1 MRVHPLGLAHRNA
14 EPACLAAAVNA
25 ALLSTHNY
33 PDGLDAARVQAAAAA
48 WLAGR
53 QLGEAGCT
61 PTKLLDHLIPLA
73 QGERL
78 RKSLKLMRLWV
89 GKVNSKQGAAEIE
102 DYDAAAEA
110 TASAAAAAAAFADD
124 WFGDSGSSDGGQAQG
139 SSSSSSSGT
148 SSSSSSSGGG
158 ASDAAAPV
166 SGRVDSW
173 QEYLS
178 SERFTATVK
187 VHRMVGED
195 VAQTVL
201 GPVLTSLWACCCCFD
216 APEDAVYLAIH
227 LGGYCRT
234 TAAMTGGL
242 AGELQAGG
250 WSAAGGLAAGGMG
263 RSKAAHCLDTNVTPV
278 HCLAGVVW
286 LRGSDLRMACP
297 ALGP

>member
-1 MRVHPLGLAHRNA
+1 MHPLGLAHRNA
-14 EPACLAAAVNA
+14 DPACLAAAVNA

-53 QLGEAGCT
+53 QLGEPGCT
-61 PTKLLDHLIPLA
+61 PSKFLDHLIPLA
-73 QGERL
+73 QGDRL

-89 GKVNSKQGAAEIE
+89 AKVNSKHGAAEIE
-102 DYDAAAEA
+102 EYDADAEA

-124 WFGDSGSSDGGQAQG
+124 WFGDSDSSSDGGKAQD
-139 SSSSSSSGT
+139 SSSSTSSGT
-148 SSSSSSSGGG
+148 SSSSSGGDAG
-158 ASDAAAPV
+158 GDATASV

-242 AGELQAGG
+242 AGKL
-250 WSAAGGLAAGGMG
+250 
-263 RSKAAHCLDTNVTPV
+263 R
-278 HCLAGVVW
+278 AGVLLEA
-286 LRGSDLRMACP
+286 LRRAAWAGPSS
-297 ALGP
+297 ALP